1 MKGIGKVMISA
12 VYLILMTLLYCSF
25 TFEDVGVMV
34 GGYHILYFYIL
45 GIGIVLLA
53 CISFLIKP
61 NIGNGILALKY
72 TGILSVLYFVSIFFS
87 LIVWLLDMSEPAVIV
102 RGVFVAVYQ
111 IIAVLTAAATLYLFG
126 EKGVFMDLAA
136 MSLTYAIAAVRAVLQ
151 GGIGAFV
158 EEFIRLMATFSLETG
173 PLMTIMEN
181 VSLQFSLATYIVYFV
196 VSAKGNKKKHIGAIL
211 LALVFSVISIK
222 RIVLLSAGIACVL
235 GWLLRCL
242 PREAGKKST
251 LFLCG
256 ICGIGAYVYVWL
268 IGNGLFN
275 WLTDMGINTMARVYM
290 YEDMRQYY
298 ELNIT
303 YIGRGLGFVTK
314 MIQMGD
320 ITTRVGVSDIHNDFL
335 RQYIEQGFA
344 GFMIWAF
351 GLFFIRVGYFMKRNI
366 DHGIIVFAIIFNSY
380 ITYLTDNTYVLFFPN
395 ITVALAVMA
404 YEFDK
409 QAEKERI
416 KLCRQ

>member
-1 MKGIGKVMISA
+1 MKKARNSFFYIGGGISLVMTL
-12 VYLILMTLLYCSF
+12 LILMGYIWTPYSPTQMDASAKMQAPSLQHLLGTDNFGRDIFSR
-25 TFEDVGVMV
+25 
-34 GGYHILYFYIL
+34 
-45 GIGIVLLA
+45 VLQGA
-53 CISFLIKP
+53 GTSFLIAVSVVA
-61 NIGNGILALKY
+61 IGCLAGILVGSLCGYYGGTADV
-72 TGILSVLYFVSIFFS
+72 ILTRVCDSI
-87 LIVWLLDMSEPAVIV
+87 
-102 RGVFVAVYQ
+102 
-111 IIAVLTAAATLYLFG
+111 TAFP
-126 EKGVFMDLAA
+126 
-136 MSLTYAIAAVRAVLQ
+136 S
-151 GGIGAFV
+151 
-158 EEFIRLMATFSLETG
+158 
-173 PLMTIMEN
+173 
-181 VSLQFSLATYIVYFV
+181 
-196 VSAKGNKKKHIGAIL
+196 IL

-242 PREAGKKST
+242 PREAGKKAT

-256 ICGIGAYVYVWL
+256 LCGIGAYVYVWL

-409 QAEKERI
+409 QAEKERA